1 MEELAINYEGKVKIY
16 KIDTQTEQKLAS
28 VFQITGIPAILFV
41 PATGQPMK
49 QTGAMSKEYYEQVIK
64 EFLLAA
70 PQKGNAASQK

>member
-1 MEELAINYEGKVKIY
+1 
-16 KIDTQTEQKLAS
+16 
-28 VFQITGIPAILFV
+28 
-41 PATGQPMK
+41 MK